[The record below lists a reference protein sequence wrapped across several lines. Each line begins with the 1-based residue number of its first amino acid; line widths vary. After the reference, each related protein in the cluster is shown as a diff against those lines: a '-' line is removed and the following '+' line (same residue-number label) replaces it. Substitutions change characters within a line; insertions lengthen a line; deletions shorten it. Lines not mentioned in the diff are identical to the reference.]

1 MCQTVIDANV
11 TFRQILDEILTER
24 PSLFLSKLKGLPM
37 IKKKKK
43 NLKNQKIKKLNYMG
57 ELDMEPNIYKNM
69 NKTILSIIDG
79 SKLVDHRPQRK
90 ERESDVPFK
99 GGPHLLISYKSGCS
113 FALYNVFPPIPV
125 PRRNPLLL
133 HFSSFQD

>member
-1 MCQTVIDANV
+1 MCQIVIDANV

-24 PSLFLSKLKGLPM
+24 PSLVSKQTKRTSYD
-37 IKKKKK
+37 KKK
-43 NLKNQKIKKLNYMG
+43 NKILKDQKIKKLNYMG